1 MPART
6 PASRCARPPRDAVHA
21 APHARNGRLPTR
33 LGTARTA
40 RRDPHAHA
48 PKSPH
53 GLGLPHN
60 ALLPCGRRGSRG
72 PRGVRQVRR
81 GRVHGGRLLRARRRV
96 QQRQRR
102 RRVLRDPHQRRR
114 PRPRPRRGQAEREGE
129 GEEGEPV
136 QGRAVQFLGK
146 FLGLHRVFYGSLM
159 GFLMVDARLL
169 GGGGNGDR

>member
-48 PKSPH
+48 PKSRH

-114 PRPRPRRGQAEREGE
+114 PRPRPRRGQAEREGR
-129 GEEGEPV
+129 
-136 QGRAVQFLGK
+136 GRKVSQYRGVRSNFWVN
-146 FLGLHRVFYGSLM
+146 FWVFIVY
-159 GFLMVDARLL
+159 FMVR
-169 GGGGNGDR
+169 